1 MTHKIIG
8 KYIKELKFNIPNPKT
23 FFLLAKDISNYKIN
37 IDIKSVQVKQN
48 IIEVL
53 TSLKLSSVKDDFAK
67 IDTKIIFSTIIELND
82 EKFKKDDIEKIILI
96 DVPSEIYPEIR
107 QIFISLFEKS
117 GFKDIK
123 INEAIDFEKLY
134 KMKKIQY
141 KFFFSSNFKNSL
153 CFFNS

>member
-23 FFLLAKDISNYKIN
+23 FFLLAKDIANYKIN

-53 TSLKLSSVKDDFAK
+53 TSLKLTPVKDNFEK
-67 IDTKIIFSTIIELND
+67 IDTKIIFSTIVEFSNENLAKEEM
-82 EKFKKDDIEKIILI
+82 EKTILVNI
-96 DVPSEIYPEIR
+96 PSKIYPELR
-107 QIFISLFEKS
+107 QIFVFLFENS

-123 INEAIDFEKLY
+123 ISENVDFEKLY
-134 KMKKIQY
+134 KMRKVQ
-141 KFFFSSNFKNSL
+141 
-153 CFFNS
+153 